1 MKIIVALKEKLQ
13 KGTKKIIDIWNDT
26 DRYYKAEW
34 AVLSLILLFCYL
46 TMCYNDI
53 RATVYDEYHFWSFFF
68 SKDTFFLRE
77 RMGGSGYGLIFYFI
91 FGIGML
97 PVWIAGHF
105 YKGSDIVVT
114 LFGLYWVKMYLAFF
128 VLLSCI
134 ELRKIAACL
143 GIDQK
148 RNKWLMFFYASSMF
162 VVLPVFQIAQ
172 YDIVGAYFTLWG
184 VRSFLE
190 KNNRKFFIAF
200 AIAIPMKYFA
210 LFVFLPLVLVRYKK
224 VYQIIYSFFLGGS
237 LLIAEKLIWGKVM
250 PAIGHILFDGK
261 ETAYARL
268 IETGS
273 ILTAGGAE
281 TVSTS
286 VEAERFA
293 FGQVQF
299 LFNNLIPIGDY
310 FASIFVLPFIGICI
324 AAYLTKDE
332 KGAANGRKEIYLT
345 FLSFLFF
352 FLFSYS
358 WNSYWIVIF
367 APYLV
372 LVMFMNE
379 KLLGVNCILELVFS
393 VGLVIQKMIHQ
404 PWVFGGGH
412 TYEYLL
418 FKNMRQRPMNTYY
431 LLEKFGLAEY
441 QTVIYAL
448 AVACVLGLA
457 VINMPA
463 LRMEERAA
471 EIRFSRTWIWAR
483 LAALLIFIAA
493 GIDCVFFE

>member
-1 MKIIVALKEKLQ
+1 MVALKGKLQ

-46 TMCYNDI
+46 TMCYSDI
-53 RATVYDEYHFWSFFF
+53 FSTVYNEYHFWNAFF
-68 SKDTFFLRE
+68 SKDIFFLRQ
-77 RMGGSGYGLIFYFI
+77 RMWGSGYSLGFYFV

-105 YKGSDIVVT
+105 YKGIDIVVT
-114 LFGLYWVKMYLAFF
+114 AFGLYWVKMYLALFL
-128 VLLSCI
+128 LLSCL
-134 ELRKIAACL
+134 ELKKIAVHL
-143 GIDQK
+143 GIEPK
-148 RNKWLMFFYASSMF
+148 KHKWLMFFYASSLL
-162 VVLPVFQIAQ
+162 VVLPVFHIAQ
-172 YDIVGAYFTLWG
+172 CDIASVFFTIWG
-184 VRSFLE
+184 VRCFLE
-190 KNNRKFFIAF
+190 KKNKQFFIAF
-200 AIAIPMKYFA
+200 AIAIPMKLFA
-210 LFVFLPLVLVRYKK
+210 LFVFIPLVLMQYKK
-224 VYQIIYSFFLGGS
+224 VYQIIYSSFLGGS
-237 LLIAEKLIWGKVM
+237 LVLFEKIVIGKIF
-250 PAIGHILFDGK
+250 PKIGRLLFERHADSVALSEVGHVL
-261 ETAYARL
+261 TA
-268 IETGS
+268 S
-273 ILTAGGAE
+273 NAGGAAGE
-281 TVSTS
+281 VARTS
-286 VEAERFA
+286 AENYVAWQF
-293 FGQVQF
+293 QF
-299 LFNNLIPIGDY
+299 LNGNLIPIGQ
-310 FASIFVLPFIGICI
+310 FSVSIVALAFIGVCI
-324 AAYLTKDE
+324 AAYMMK
-332 KGAANGRKEIYLT
+332 KGEGEAYKKRVIYVV
-345 FLSFLFF
+345 FLSLLSF

-418 FKNMRQRPMNTYY
+418 FKNMRQRPMNAYY

-441 QTVIYAL
+441 QTVIYGL